1 MKRRYKVLIIVFIFL
16 VGVGI
21 AFKLIIDSME
31 KNLEELMAIQIED
44 IDLSNVSDGT
54 YEGAYKATPIEVNV
68 SVTVVNHII
77 TDIDITKHVTGQ
89 GESAEV
95 IIEDVI
101 LEQSLE
107 VDLVSGATYS
117 SKVIL
122 LAIFDALDQ

>member
-1 MKRRYKVLIIVFIFL
+1 MKRRYKVLIIIFIFL

-44 IDLSNVSDGT
+44 IDLLNVSDGT
-54 YEGAYKATPIEVNV
+54 YEGAYKTTPIEVHV
-68 SVTVVNHII
+68 SVTVVNHVI
-77 TDIDITKHVTGQ
+77 TEIDITKHITGQ

-95 IIEDVI
+95 IIEDVFI
-101 LEQSLE
+101 EQSLE

-122 LAIFDALDQ
+122 LAIFDALDK